1 MKLDYKN
8 IIENNLSI
16 KKPIHRLLAYNN
28 LLRAYLP
35 SESTRLSPPSESTRL
50 SPHTREEKHMIL
62 NFIANNTKNRWE
74 QKYKAENYYTRMHG
88 DKNDWLSMKRLLVIR
103 QLIGEAR
110 SRIEYYYQLNAP
122 EGARVQIAEV
132 NYLYALSFMRTF
144 VINEEYMSV
153 EPKFFGVTNLARE
166 QDWEPVDLKSLYT
179 GMPPTDSNAPWTT
192 YKVVNEIQVQANEG
206 NSIVSKEHLKHARD
220 RATLYSLA
228 MGDFNIHEGSF
239 SGSIL
244 PELDK
249 DYVSRDSDGNLNLKQ
264 SYLARI
270 NLLHNLHYSIKSPH
284 LVAYYPTLKHLRESR
299 EVVTTLGKYLTRFA
313 GLFFIKESVIKQMV
327 DEHKSRE
334 ASKEGWKVSIIGG
347 KQKDKKAWVD
357 AYDKK
362 NSIVHSCMSNKKCV
376 HVYAHRLSELKLVVL
391 KNNDGC
397 IIARCIVR
405 EVSKKHHESYGKYT
419 GYMRVYPPESN
430 EPAGKF
436 LSSWLKDSI
445 YKKPT
450 NFNYTLLDCEN
461 ADDHYEYVAPYL
473 DQINAVDGQ
482 KPYWYG
488 DKITQSFRG
497 QEHKYLIV
505 DNTDSDIRFDTT
517 NGTTYSEDSSDP
529 DDEDRPE
536 FHCDCCDEYLYEED
550 NEQFE
555 VIYNGTGGGDSY
567 LTYCYECHENETYV
581 IHDFG
586 KDGDLFESKTVARSN
601 QNVTLT
607 GYKIDGK
614 TLVPVAT
621 GTNNDFSYRRL
632 PVPNDFDKYFIAQLY
647 DIGLRFF
654 IKLDAIDEHSK
665 PDFFNNQSAE
675 YKAITDY
682 WASDL
687 YIAPISSMVKVMHN
701 GMTIETSTNRR
712 NVATAFYPPFI
723 RTLSNCTRVPDGR
736 VYETTNPDFLHIS

>member
-16 KKPIHRLLAYNN
+16 KKPVHRLLAYNN

-50 SPHTREEKHMIL
+50 SPRTREEKHLIL
-62 NFIANNTKNRWE
+62 NFIANNTRNTWE
-74 QKYKAENYYTRMHG
+74 QKYKTENYYTRMHG

-110 SRIEYYYQLNAP
+110 SRIEYNYVNYAP
-122 EGARVQIAEV
+122 EGTRVQIAEV
-132 NYLYALSFMRTF
+132 NYLYALSFLRTF
-144 VINEEYMSV
+144 VLNEAYKEV
-153 EPKFFGVTNLARE
+153 EPKFFEVNNLARE
-166 QDWEPVDLKSLYT
+166 QDWESVDLKSLYT
-179 GMPPTDSNAPWTT
+179 GKPPSDSSNRGITSNT
-192 YKVVNEIQVQANEG
+192 FIGNEIQVQANEG
-206 NSIVSKEHLKHARD
+206 NSIVSKEHLHHVRG

-228 MGDFNIHEGSF
+228 VCDFNVHEGSF
-239 SGSIL
+239 SGGIM
-244 PELDK
+244 PELNK
-249 DYVSRDSDGNLNLKQ
+249 DYVSVDSNGSLIQ
-264 SYLARI
+264 SHLARI

-284 LVAYYPTLKHLRESR
+284 LVAYYPTLKHLRQSR
-299 EVVTTLGKYLTRFA
+299 EVVSTLGKYLARFS
-313 GLFFIKESVIKQMV
+313 GLFNIPESAIKQMV

-334 ASKEGWKVSIIGG
+334 AGKEGWAVSIIGG
-347 KQKDKKAWVD
+347 KQKDKQAWVD
-357 AYDKK
+357 AYSKK
-362 NSIVHSCMSNKKCV
+362 NSLVHSCMANKDCV

-391 KNNDGC
+391 KNKDSK

-461 ADDHYEYVAPYL
+461 ANDAYEYVAPYL
-473 DQINAVDGQ
+473 DQINTVDGQ
-482 KPYWYG
+482 RPYWYG

-497 QEHKYLIV
+497 QKHKYLIV

-517 NGTTYSEDSSDP
+517 NGTTYSEDSHD
-529 DDEDRPE
+529 DNDEDRPE
-536 FHCDCCDEYLYEED
+536 FHCECCDDYFYEED

-555 VIYNGTGGGDSY
+555 VTFNGTRGDSY
-567 LTYCYECHENETYV
+567 MTYCYECYENETYMLY
-581 IHDFG
+581 DFDKG
-586 KDGDLFESKTVARSN
+586 GDLFQSKIVDR
-601 QNVTLT
+601 
-607 GYKIDGK
+607 GYEVDHK
-614 TLVPVAT
+614 TLVPIVKGKNSYHT
-621 GTNNDFSYRRL
+621 YRRL
-632 PVPNDFDKYFIAQLY
+632 SVPNDFDEHFVQQLE
-647 DIGLRFF
+647 DSGLRFF
-654 IKLDAIDEHSK
+654 IQLSAIDEHSK

-675 YKAITDY
+675 YKAITNYKVSDF
-682 WASDL
+682 DL
-687 YIAPISSMVKVMHN
+687 YIAPIDSMVKVMHN
-701 GMTIETSTNRR
+701 GIAIETSTNRV
-712 NVATAFYPPFI
+712 NVMTDFYPPFI
-723 RTLSNCTRVPDGR
+723 KTLSNWTRLPDNR

>member
-8 IIENNLSI
+8 IIENNLST
-16 KKPIHRLLAYNN
+16 KKPVHRLLAYNN

-50 SPHTREEKHMIL
+50 SPHTREEKHLIL
-62 NFIANNTKNRWE
+62 NFIANNTRNTWE

-88 DKNDWLSMKRLLVIR
+88 DKSDWLSMKRLLVIR

-122 EGARVQIAEV
+122 EGTRVQIAEV
-132 NYLYALSFMRTF
+132 NYLYALSFLHTF
-144 VINEEYMSV
+144 VLNEAYKEV
-153 EPKFFGVTNLARE
+153 EPKFFAVNALARE
-166 QDWEPVDLKSLYT
+166 QDWESVDLKSLYT
-179 GMPPTDSNAPWTT
+179 GKPSSDSSAPWAAFKIT
-192 YKVVNEIQVQANEG
+192 NEIQVQANEG
-206 NSIVSKEHLKHARD
+206 NSIVSKEHLHHVRG

-228 MGDFNIHEGSF
+228 MGDFNVHGGSF
-239 SGSIL
+239 SGGIM
-244 PELDK
+244 PEIDQ
-249 DYVSRDSDGNLNLKQ
+249 DYVKVNSDGNLIQ
-264 SYLARI
+264 SHLARI
-270 NLLHNLHYSIKSPH
+270 DLLHNLHYSIRSPH
-284 LVAYYPTLKHLRESR
+284 LVAYYPTLKHLRQSR
-299 EVVTTLGKYLTRFA
+299 EVVTTLGKYLTRFS

-334 ASKEGWKVSIIGG
+334 ASKEGWEVSIIGG
-347 KQKDKKAWVD
+347 KQKDKQAWVD
-357 AYDKK
+357 AYSKK
-362 NSIVHSCMSNKKCV
+362 NSLVHSCMANRDCV

-391 KNNDGC
+391 KNKDGK

-473 DQINAVDGQ
+473 DQINTVDGQ

-517 NGTTYSEDSSDP
+517 NGTTYSEDSHDD
-529 DDEDRPE
+529 DDEDRPD
-536 FHCDCCDEYLYEED
+536 FHCECCDEYLYVD
-550 NEQFE
+550 NNDQFD
-555 VIYNGTGGGDSY
+555 VIYNGSEGDSHM
-567 LTYCYECHENETYV
+567 TYCYGCHENETYV
-581 IHDFG
+581 LQDFD
-586 KDGDLFESKTVARSN
+586 KDGDLFESKVVDHEYT
-601 QNVTLT
+601 
-607 GYKIDGK
+607 IDGK
-614 TLVPVAT
+614 TLVPIAEDKEFYQT
-621 GTNNDFSYRRL
+621 YKRL
-632 PVPNDFDKYFIAQLY
+632 PVPNDFGKYFIAQLY

-654 IKLDAIDEHSK
+654 IQLSAIDEHSK

-675 YKAITDY
+675 YKPITDY
-682 WASDL
+682 KASEL
-687 YIAPISSMVKVMHN
+687 YIAPIDSMVKVMHK
-701 GMTIETSTNRR
+701 GMTIETSTDRK
-712 NVATAFYPPFI
+712 NVITDFYPPFI
-723 RTLSNCTRVPDGR
+723 RTLSNYTNMPDGR
-736 VYETTNPDFLHIS
+736 MYETTNPDFLHIS

>member
-8 IIENNLSI
+8 IIENNLTT
-16 KKPIHRLLAYNN
+16 KKPVHRLLAYNN

-50 SPHTREEKHMIL
+50 SPHTRVEKHLIL
-62 NFIANNTKNRWE
+62 NFIANNTRNGWE
-74 QKYKAENYYTRMHG
+74 QKYKAENYYTYMHG
-88 DKNDWLSMKRLLVIR
+88 HKNDWLSMKRLLAIR

-132 NYLYALSFMRTF
+132 NYLYALSFLRTF
-144 VINEEYMSV
+144 VMNKEYMEV
-153 EPKFFGVTNLARE
+153 EPKFFKINNLARE
-166 QDWEPVDLKSLYT
+166 QNWESVDLKSLYT
-179 GMPPTDSNAPWTT
+179 GKQPSDSASPWTT
-192 YKVVNEIQVQANEG
+192 FKVVNEIQVQANEG
-206 NSIVSKEHLKHARD
+206 NSIMSKEHLKHAKD

-228 MGDFNIHEGSF
+228 VCDFNIHEGSF
-239 SGSIL
+239 SGGIL
-244 PELDK
+244 SEIDN
-249 DYVSRDSDGNLNLKQ
+249 DYVSVDSDGNLIQ
-264 SYLARI
+264 SHLARI
-270 NLLHNLHYSIKSPH
+270 NLLHNLHYSIKYPH
-284 LVAYYPTLKHLRESR
+284 LVAYYPTLKHLRQSR
-299 EVVTTLGKYLTRFA
+299 EVVTTLGKYLARFS
-313 GLFFIKESVIKQMV
+313 GLFNIPESAIKQMV

-334 ASKEGWKVSIIGG
+334 AGKEGWEVSIIEG
-347 KQKDKKAWVD
+347 KQKDKQAWVE
-357 AYDKK
+357 AYSKK
-362 NSIVHSCMSNKKCV
+362 NSSVHSCMSNQDCV

-391 KNNDGC
+391 KNKDSK

-461 ADDHYEYVAPYL
+461 ADDVYEYVAPYL
-473 DQINAVDGQ
+473 DQINTVDGQ
-482 KPYWYG
+482 RPYWYG

-517 NGTTYSEDSSDP
+517 NGTTYSEDSRDD

-536 FHCDCCDEYLYEED
+536 FHCDCCDDYFYLDD
-550 NEQFE
+550 NDQFT
-555 VIYNGTGGGDSY
+555 VIYRDTSNGESFVNF
-567 LTYCYECHENETYV
+567 CYECHENQTYV
-581 IHDFG
+581 LHDFN
-586 KDGDLFESKTVARSN
+586 KDGSLQHLLQDIKESKTV
-601 QNVTLT
+601 THDYT
-607 GYKIDGK
+607 IDGK
-614 TLVPVAT
+614 TLVPIAM
-621 GTNNDFSYRRL
+621 GANNDFSYRRL

-654 IKLDAIDEHSK
+654 IQLSAIDKYSQ
-665 PDFFNNQSAE
+665 PDFLNNQSAE

-682 WASDL
+682 KPSDL
-687 YIAPISSMVKVMHN
+687 YIAPIDSTVKVMHN

-712 NVATAFYPPFI
+712 NVSTDFYPPFI
-723 RTLSNCTRVPDGR
+723 RTLSNWTRVPDGR